1 MTTRSSDINSLP
13 QGWQDTLGSLGYQ
26 INSGINNASQ
36 VISKIQNVLNA
47 VSSAFDAAG
56 NIKAGQEYKLLGS
69 LLEYGASVA
78 PYGTGDLLNFYATA
92 YNDSIEAAINI
103 SLFSNNTLAYIDAFC
118 DAIQNGRDYQ
128 VEYATLMQRLR
139 NAGFAE

>member
-1 MTTRSSDINSLP
+1 M
-13 QGWQDTLGSLGYQ
+13 
-26 INSGINNASQ
+26 
-36 VISKIQNVLNA
+36 
-47 VSSAFDAAG
+47 
-56 NIKAGQEYKLLGS
+56 
-69 LLEYGASVA
+69 EYGASVA

-92 YNDSIEAAINI
+92 CNDSIEAAINI
-103 SLFSNNTLAYIDAFC
+103 SLFLNNTLAYIDTFC